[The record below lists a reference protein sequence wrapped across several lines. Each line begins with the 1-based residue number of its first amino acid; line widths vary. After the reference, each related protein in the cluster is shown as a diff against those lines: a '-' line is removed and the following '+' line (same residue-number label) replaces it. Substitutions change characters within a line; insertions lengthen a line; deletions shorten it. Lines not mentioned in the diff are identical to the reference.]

1 MYWKSTTLQT
11 CRISSLSPMFKTHGW
26 HLYSKAIRSMAHPFA
41 PRYVAP
47 PVNSALIAT
56 NRFQSLYAD
65 IALTIANYMMKAIKM
80 QGSEIGLDV
89 GDMKVD
95 KPLIA
100 LPAGNPQ
107 LFRVSG
113 LANWALNIVSLA
125 FYSVNGRGD
134 RKADHATCHVKLT
147 SNQTW
152 LQDWKRNAYLIKG
165 RIASLHK
172 GVDEGESNKLK
183 RGLVYKLFGAIV
195 DYDPQYQGMQEVIL
209 DSNELEATAKVTFQ
223 VSDGGYC
230 FSPHW
235 VDSLGHIAGF
245 IMNGNDNVGSKSQ
258 VFINHGWEAMRCATT
273 FAYGKTYQTYNKMQL
288 VQGTLHTGDTYILE
302 EDNIVAIFEG
312 VKV

>member
-1 MYWKSTTLQT
+1 M
-11 CRISSLSPMFKTHGW
+11 
-26 HLYSKAIRSMAHPFA
+26 
-41 PRYVAP
+41 
-47 PVNSALIAT
+47 
-56 NRFQSLYAD
+56 
-65 IALTIANYMMKAIKM
+65 TIANYMIKAINVHG
-80 QGSEIGLDV
+80 GSEVGLDV
-89 GDMKVD
+89 GDMKVG

-113 LANWALNIVSLA
+113 LADWASKTISLA
-125 FYSVNGRGD
+125 FYSVNDQGGK
-134 RKADHATCHVKLT
+134 KADHATCHVKLT

-152 LQDWKRNAYLIKG
+152 LQDWKRNAYLIKS

-172 GVDEGESNKLK
+172 GVDEGESHKLK

-195 DYDPQYQGMQEVIL
+195 DYDSRYQGMQEVIL

-223 VSDGGYC
+223 VGDGGYC

-245 IMNGNDNVGSKSQ
+245 IMNGNDNVESKSQ
-258 VFINHGWEAMRCATT
+258 VFINHGWGAMRCATT

-288 VQGTLHTGDTYILE
+288 VEGTMYAGDTYIFE
-302 EDNIVAIFEG
+302 EGNIVAIFEG
-312 VKV
+312 VKVCYSVSSEISV